1 MTGSIS
7 IVMLTYNNFEK
18 FMRCMSSMFL
28 LITDDRIKEFIIL
41 DNGSYQ
47 VELKQFLSALE
58 TQIKKFRVI
67 YSDVNHGIA
76 SGRKILYDMAEGD
89 YIASFDSDVVILNP
103 SGFLEVF
110 YKALNIENM
119 MLVGG
124 GGGDHPYFPSME
136 RENIIN
142 HDSPDKPD
150 QLRFVHEVA
159 GWFHGFKTS
168 ILKKHGGFLEM
179 DEQFTPF
186 WGEDSDLCVQ
196 IRLNGGKCCIM
207 GKGLLAHQ
215 WSSCDKKETQLT
227 LEEQW
232 IKFQKKWYSKF
243 GEPFIFN
250 MDEKFYSE
258 NYPDS
263 KDMISAKEH
272 YLKIGTIKGSIH
284 SKSVIHHY
292 YPEVDFDSNTELQFR
307 GENYSVEEFNK
318 KFMVD
323 DAIRDMC
330 LFFRESKLK
339 KDIDDLIIFVMKDRF
354 KGIEILKALISYQ
367 KINIIVVVPERDS
380 YTDLLQFFDRFK
392 VDFAIATFPEW
403 NFDLI
408 PYTLTVKKLHQLGV
422 EPTRIINLS
431 TERNVSYFL
440 HKNLSDIPT
449 GTHFQENLV
458 DIDRMNLSI
467 MNQFIS
473 MNSQMKWDK
482 ECCFVE
488 EYLYLLKLFS
498 TYPFQQLLNRSLKI
512 PNKYHN
518 LITPRCSPKDALE
531 RLFGYIKPKIND
543 KKILY
548 ILYVSINTEDEME
561 KLKNNTKYYTDGDI
575 MIFNSGDIKN
585 INLKDIG
592 CSFYYLVPQETEK
605 EKVWLSS
612 FSPDKGIKLE
622 DYSNIIFSTEKF
634 CIESNMEH
642 FIKRSKYKDIAFLKN
657 KEGLSDYL
665 FSIVSEDIQVF
676 LQTIVNESKEN
687 YDIQKVFKKLNLV
700 SMWTENCSEEE
711 DEIVLEYN
719 MVDFDDDSDFP
730 LIIED

>member
-47 VELKQFLSALE
+47 VELKQFLAALDN
-58 TQIKKFRVI
+58 QIKKFRVV

-76 SGRKILYDMAEGD
+76 TGRRLLYDMAEGD
-89 YIASFDSDVVILNP
+89 YIASFDSDVIILNP

-110 YKALNIENM
+110 YKALGIEDM

-179 DEQFTPF
+179 DDQFTPF

-232 IKFQKKWYSKF
+232 IKFQNKWYTQF
-243 GEPFIFN
+243 GEAFVFK
-250 MDEKFYSE
+250 MDEKFYEE
-258 NYPDS
+258 NYPES
-263 KDMISAKEH
+263 KKMVSRKEH
-272 YLKIGTIKGSIH
+272 YLKVGTIRGHIH

-292 YPEVDFDSNTELQFR
+292 FPNADFNNNSEIEYY
-307 GENYSVEEFNK
+307 GETYSLEEFNN
-318 KFMVD
+318 KFMTSEAIVD
-323 DAIRDMC
+323 VS
-330 LFFRESKLK
+330 LTFRESKLK
-339 KDIDDLIIFVMKDRF
+339 RDINDLIVFVMKDRF
-354 KGIEILKALISYQ
+354 KGIEIMKALISYQ
-367 KINIIVVVPERDS
+367 KINIVVVVPERDS
-380 YTDLLQFFDRFK
+380 YTDLLQFFDKFK

-403 NFDLI
+403 NFDLL
-408 PYTLTVKKLHQLGV
+408 PYVLTVKKLHLLGV
-422 EPTRIINLS
+422 EPNRIINMS
-431 TERNVSYFL
+431 TERNVSHLL
-440 HKNLSDIPT
+440 HKPLSELDSGI
-449 GTHFQENLV
+449 HFQENLV
-458 DIDRMNLSI
+458 GIDRMNLSI
-467 MNQFIS
+467 LNQFMS
-473 MNSQMKWDK
+473 MNSNMKWDK

-488 EYLYLLKLFS
+488 NYGYLLRLFDC
-498 TYPFQQLLNRSLKI
+498 YPFQQLLNRALKI

-518 LITPRCSPKDALE
+518 LVTPRCSPKDALE
-531 RLFGYIKPKIND
+531 RAFIYLKPKINQ

-548 ILYVSINTEDEME
+548 LLSVSIDTEKDIER
-561 KLKNNTKYYTDGDI
+561 LKNNSKYYSDGDI
-575 MIFNSGDIKN
+575 MLFNKGEIKS
-585 INLKDIG
+585 INLKDLG
-592 CSFYYLVPQETEK
+592 CSYYYLIPPEVQNFQVWTSAFQEER
-605 EKVWLSS
+605 
-612 FSPDKGIKLE
+612 GINL
-622 DYSNIIFSTEKF
+622 DNYSNIIFSDETFTLESDLSQYYRRTKF
-634 CIESNMEH
+634 KNLSFMLN
-642 FIKRSKYKDIAFLKN
+642 KDGHS
-657 KEGLSDYL
+657 EYM
-665 FSIVSEDIQVF
+665 FSLVSEDIPNF
-676 LQTIVNESKEN
+676 LQEINKE
-687 YDIQKVFKKLNLV
+687 DFKIQEVFKKMNFV
-700 SMWTENCSEEE
+700 SLWEEKSTEDE
-711 DEIVLEYN
+711 DEIVLEYS
-719 MVDFDDDSDFP
+719 MVDYDDGSDFP
-730 LIIED
+730 MTRED

>member
-47 VELKQFLSALE
+47 VELKQFLASLDN
-58 TQIKKFRVI
+58 QIKKFRVV

-76 SGRKILYDMAEGD
+76 TGRRLLYDMAEGD
-89 YIASFDSDVVILNP
+89 YIASFDSDVIILNP

-110 YKALNIENM
+110 YRALDIKDM

-179 DEQFTPF
+179 DDQFTPF

-232 IKFQKKWYSKF
+232 IKFQNKWYSKF
-243 GEPFIFN
+243 GETFVFK
-250 MDEKFYSE
+250 MDERFYE
-258 NYPDS
+258 QNYPES
-263 KDMISAKEH
+263 KKMVSRKEH
-272 YLKIGTIKGSIH
+272 YLKIGTIKGHIH

-292 YPEVDFDSNTELQFR
+292 FPNADFNNNSEIDYY
-307 GENYSVEEFNK
+307 GETYSLEEFNN
-318 KFMVD
+318 KFMTSE
-323 DAIRDMC
+323 AIADVS
-330 LFFRESKLK
+330 LTFREYKLK
-339 KDIDDLIIFVMKDRF
+339 KDIDDLIVFVMKDRF

-367 KINIIVVVPERDS
+367 KINVIVIVPERDG
-380 YTDLLQFFDRFK
+380 YIDLLQFFDRFK
-392 VDFAIATFPEW
+392 VDFAVATFPEW
-403 NFDLI
+403 NFDLL
-408 PYTLTVKKLHQLGV
+408 PYALTVKKLHLLGI
-422 EPTRIINLS
+422 EPKRIINMS
-431 TERNVSYFL
+431 TERNVSHLL
-440 HKNLSDIPT
+440 HKPLSELNS
-449 GTHFQENLV
+449 GVHFEENLV
-458 DIDRMNLSI
+458 GIDKMNLSI
-467 MNQFIS
+467 LNQFMS
-473 MNSQMKWDK
+473 LNSNMKWDK

-488 EYLYLLKLFS
+488 NYGYLLGLFDC
-498 TYPFQQLLNRSLKI
+498 YPFQQLLNRALKI

-531 RLFGYIKPKIND
+531 RAFVYLKPKINQ
-543 KKILY
+543 KKVLY
-548 ILYVSINTEDEME
+548 LLNVSINTEEDVE
-561 KLKNNTKYYTDGDI
+561 KLKNNSKYYSDGDV
-575 MIFNSGDIKN
+575 MLFNKGEMKS
-585 INLKDIG
+585 INLRDLG
-592 CSFYYLVPQETEK
+592 CSYYFLVPPEAKDFQIWTSAFQK
-605 EKVWLSS
+605 ERGVN
-612 FSPDKGIKLE
+612 LE
-622 DYSNIIFSTEKF
+622 NYSNVIFSDETFSLECEITQF
-634 CIESNMEH
+634 L
-642 FIKRSKYKDIAFLKN
+642 KRSKFKDISFMKN
-657 KEGLSDYL
+657 KDGHSEYM
-665 FSIVSEDIQVF
+665 FSIVSEDIGIF
-676 LQTIVNESKEN
+676 LQEINKE
-687 YDIQKVFKKLNLV
+687 DFKIQEIFKKMNFV
-700 SMWTENCSEEE
+700 SLWEEKSTEDE

-719 MVDFDDDSDFP
+719 MADYDDGSDFP
-730 LIIED
+730 MIRED